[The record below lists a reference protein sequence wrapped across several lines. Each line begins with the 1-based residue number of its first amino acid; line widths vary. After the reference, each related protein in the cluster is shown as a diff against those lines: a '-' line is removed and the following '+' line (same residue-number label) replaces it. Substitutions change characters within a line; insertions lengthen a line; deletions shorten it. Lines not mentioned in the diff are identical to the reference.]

1 MKDFRQ
7 ELYENGYFR
16 QEELCFADCD
26 RYQRARV
33 SGLLNKAAAYAGY
46 DYNARGLTHD
56 VLFEMGEVF
65 LLSRLAMR
73 IHRIPMA
80 GDVLDIATY
89 ENGVKGAHM
98 QRVYEMKDQTGEVRV
113 SVKSDWILVNPATR
127 KIMRPSAFTAKPIQ
141 TCDRVIDC
149 PDPKKLLLPHEG
161 VEELGTRQV
170 VWSDLDGNGHLYS
183 ANYGDI
189 IWDYLPRD
197 LQERTPREF
206 YINYN
211 HEATLGETLR
221 LMGFRNED
229 GSYLMEALGPTP
241 PASPPCACFNS
252 KSLLHAQMFLVKTQ
266 NVLAFCGDTRY
277 HVIIISNTIGVFAPQ
292 R

>member
-7 ELYENGYFR
+7 DLYENGYFR

-65 LLSRLAMR
+65 L
-73 IHRIPMA
+73 
-80 GDVLDIATY
+80 
-89 ENGVKGAHM
+89 NGVKGAHM

-189 IWDYLPRD
+189 IWDYLPCD

-221 LMGFRNED
+221 LVGFRNGD
-229 GSYLMEALGPTP
+229 GSYLMEALGPD
-241 PASPPCACFNS
+241 AACVTA
-252 KSLLHAQMFLVKTQ
+252 L
-266 NVLAFCGDTRY
+266 C
-277 HVIIISNTIGVFAPQ
+277 VF
-292 R
+292 

>member
-161 VEELGTRQV
+161 WRSWGPGK
-170 VWSDLDGNGHLYS
+170 WSGP
-183 ANYGDI
+183 
-189 IWDYLPRD
+189 IWTATATFTAP
-197 LQERTPREF
+197 TT
-206 YINYN
+206 
-211 HEATLGETLR
+211 ATLSGTICPR
-221 LMGFRNED
+221 PFRSGFPVSFISITAMRPFWARNC
-229 GSYLMEALGPTP
+229 GSWAIKIPIAAIL
-241 PASPPCACFNS
+241 
-252 KSLLHAQMFLVKTQ
+252 
-266 NVLAFCGDTRY
+266 
-277 HVIIISNTIGVFAPQ
+277 
-292 R
+292 

>member
-127 KIMRPSAFTAKPIQ
+127 KIMQAEPAF
-141 TCDRVIDC
+141 
-149 PDPKKLLLPHEG
+149 G
-161 VEELGTRQV
+161 VM
-170 VWSDLDGNGHLYS
+170 N
-183 ANYGDI
+183 A
-189 IWDYLPRD
+189 
-197 LQERTPREF
+197 
-206 YINYN
+206 
-211 HEATLGETLR
+211 
-221 LMGFRNED
+221 
-229 GSYLMEALGPTP
+229 
-241 PASPPCACFNS
+241 
-252 KSLLHAQMFLVKTQ
+252 
-266 NVLAFCGDTRY
+266 
-277 HVIIISNTIGVFAPQ
+277 
-292 R
+292 

>member
-80 GDVLDIATY
+80 GEVLDIATY

-141 TCDRVIDC
+141 TCDRVID
-149 PDPKKLLLPHEG
+149 P
-161 VEELGTRQV
+161 TRGWRNWGPGR
-170 VWSDLDGNGHLYS
+170 WSGP
-183 ANYGDI
+183 
-189 IWDYLPRD
+189 IWTAMATFTAP
-197 LQERTPREF
+197 TT
-206 YINYN
+206 
-211 HEATLGETLR
+211 ATLSGTTCPVTYRSGRPGNSTSITTTRPPLAKR
-221 LMGFRNED
+221 CVWWASGTGTAAISWRP
-229 GSYLMEALGPTP
+229 SARTP
-241 PASPPCACFNS
+241 PASLPCACFNS
-252 KSLLHAQMFLVKTQ
+252 KSLLCVQTFLVGMQ

-277 HVIIISNTIGVFAPQ
+277 HVIIISNTIGAFAPQ

>member
-73 IHRIPMA
+73 IHQIPMA
-80 GDVLDIATY
+80 GEVLDIATY
-89 ENGVKGAHM
+89 ENGIKGAHM
-98 QRVYEMKDQTGEVRV
+98 QRVYEMRDQTGEARV

-141 TCDRVIDC
+141 TCGRVG
-149 PDPKKLLLPHEG
+149 K
-161 VEELGTRQV
+161 
-170 VWSDLDGNGHLYS
+170 WSGP
-183 ANYGDI
+183 
-189 IWDYLPRD
+189 IWTATATFTAP
-197 LQERTPREF
+197 TT
-206 YINYN
+206 
-211 HEATLGETLR
+211 ATLSGTTCPVTYRSGRPGNSTSITTTR
-221 LMGFRNED
+221 LPLAKRCVWWASGTGTAAISWRP
-229 GSYLMEALGPTP
+229 SARTP
-241 PASPPCACFNS
+241 PASPHCACFNLE
-252 KSLLHAQMFLVKTQ
+252 SLIQGQIFLAEMQIVF
-266 NVLAFCGDTRY
+266 AICGDTRY
-277 HVIIISNTIGVFAPQ
+277 HVIIISNTIWVVAPQ

>member
-65 LLSRLAMR
+65 LLSRMAMR

-89 ENGVKGAHM
+89 ENGIKGAHM

-183 ANYGDI
+183 ANS
-189 IWDYLPRD
+189 
-197 LQERTPREF
+197 
-206 YINYN
+206 
-211 HEATLGETLR
+211 ATLSGTTCPVTYRSGCPGNSTSITTTRLPLAKRCVWWASGTGTAAISWRPSARTL
-221 LMGFRNED
+221 
-229 GSYLMEALGPTP
+229 
-241 PASPPCACFNS
+241 PASPPCACFNL
-252 KSLLHAQMFLVKTQ
+252 KSLLYAQMFLVKTQ
-266 NVLAFCGDTRY
+266 NVLAFCGDTQY

>member
-80 GDVLDIATY
+80 GEVLDIATY

-98 QRVYEMKDQTGEVRV
+98 QRVYEMKDQAGEVRV

-189 IWDYLPRD
+189 IWDYLPCD
-197 LQERTPREF
+197 LQERTPQEF

-221 LMGFRNED
+221 LVGFRN
-229 GSYLMEALGPTP
+229 GTAAISWRPSARTP

-252 KSLLHAQMFLVKTQ
+252 KSLLYGQMFLAETQ
-266 NVLAFCGDTRY
+266 NVLAFCGDTD
-277 HVIIISNTIGVFAPQ
+277 IMLL
-292 R
+292 

>member
-7 ELYENGYFR
+7 ELYKNGYFR

-65 LLSRLAMR
+65 LLSRMAMR

-98 QRVYEMKDQTGEVRV
+98 QRVYEMKDQTGGLRV

-189 IWDYLPRD
+189 IWDYLPCD
-197 LQERTPREF
+197 LQERTPPGILHQLQPRG
-206 YINYN
+206 Y
-211 HEATLGETLR
+211 LW
-221 LMGFRNED
+221 RNAASGGLPER
-229 GSYLMEALGPTP
+229 GRQLSHGGPRP
-241 PASPPCACFNS
+241 GRR
-252 KSLLHAQMFLVKTQ
+252 LLHRPVRVLIENLCYADKCFCQKCKLFL
-266 NVLAFCGDTRY
+266 
-277 HVIIISNTIGVFAPQ
+277 HFAAIPDIMLL
-292 R
+292 